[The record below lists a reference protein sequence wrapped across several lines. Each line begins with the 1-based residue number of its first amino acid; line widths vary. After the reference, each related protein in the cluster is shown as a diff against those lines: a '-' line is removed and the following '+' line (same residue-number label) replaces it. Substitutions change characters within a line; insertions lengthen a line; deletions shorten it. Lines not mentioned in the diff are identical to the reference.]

1 MNAHRLLPV
10 FVSALTLAASAAD
23 PLADAF
29 TTPPAE
35 ARPWVWAHWMEG
47 NVDKASI
54 TRNLEAMQRTGIGG
68 LTLFDI
74 GENTFD
80 KDHNGMP
87 PGPIA
92 APGEA
97 SLNAAAHP
105 AKSPYLYF
113 VADGKGGHTFNT
125 NLASHNRSVQDYLKV
140 LKEKN
145 AQ

>member
-1 MNAHRLLPV
+1 MNVQTVLAIV
-10 FVSALTLAASAAD
+10 LAARAVAAD
-23 PLADAF
+23 PLADGF

-47 NVDKASI
+47 NVDKGSI

-87 PGPIA
+87 PGP
-92 APGEA
+92 
-97 SLNAAAHP
+97 H
-105 AKSPYLYF
+105 
-113 VADGKGGHTFNT
+113 
-125 NLASHNRSVQDYLKV
+125 DYLSPSWREMFAFEIAEAARLGLQTMSHAGARLV
-140 LKEKN
+140 R
-145 AQ
+145 